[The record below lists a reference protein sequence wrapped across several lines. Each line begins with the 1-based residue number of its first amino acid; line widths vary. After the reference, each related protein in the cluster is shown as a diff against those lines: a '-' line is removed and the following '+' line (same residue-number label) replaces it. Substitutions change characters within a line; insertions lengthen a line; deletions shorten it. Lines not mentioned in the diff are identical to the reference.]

1 MSKMFVKIKDY
12 YDLGLWNKERVKN
25 MVIKNVITEEEYEEI
40 VGERY
45 ENN

>member
-1 MSKMFVKIKDY
+1 MSKMFEKIKDY

-40 VGERY
+40 VGESY